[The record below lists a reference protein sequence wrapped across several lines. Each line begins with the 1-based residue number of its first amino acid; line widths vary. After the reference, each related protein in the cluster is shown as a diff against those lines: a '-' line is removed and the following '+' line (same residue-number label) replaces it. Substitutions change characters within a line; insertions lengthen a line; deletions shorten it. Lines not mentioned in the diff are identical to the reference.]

1 MHRHVRG
8 PGACF
13 GSALLARSNTMTLRV
28 LLAVVFALLGAVAA
42 EAESSVNVHHRVRLP
57 GDTSTPFTHKG
68 TVLLTPTGL
77 SYAPA
82 AAFRSQL
89 TAWSSNATTD
99 ARYEVALQT
108 SPVEDGNPDDW
119 PRASVK
125 LCHVTGAQEEFL
137 TMHKTLAGDIFA
149 LDYHLSS
156 VPKDGNCPK
165 PAPLY
170 IASTDVQLK
179 SPSPAFRPRLK
190 TPTPMSA
197 DGQPVKAE
205 PEKSFIQKYWMY
217 IVPALIILL
226 VLPAGPEEGGPQ

>member
-1 MHRHVRG
+1 
-8 PGACF
+8 
-13 GSALLARSNTMTLRV
+13 MTLRV
-28 LLAVVFALLGAVAA
+28 VLAVFFALLGAVAA
-42 EAESSVNVHHRVRLP
+42 EADVSVNVHHRVRLP
-57 GDTSTPFTHKG
+57 GDSSTPFTHKG
-68 TVLLTPTGL
+68 TVLLTPTGP
-77 SYAPA
+77 SYSPA

-89 TAWSSNATTD
+89 TAWASNSSIPN

-108 SPVEDGNPDDW
+108 NPAEDGNPDDW

-125 LCHVTGAQEEFL
+125 LCHVTGANEEFL
-137 TMHKTLAGDIFA
+137 TMHKTLSGDIYA

-156 VPKDGNCPK
+156 VPKDGSCPK

-170 IASTDVQLK
+170 IASTDVQIK

-190 TPTPMSA
+190 TPPPMGS

-226 VLPAGPEEGGPQ
+226 VMPAGPEEGGPQ

>member
-1 MHRHVRG
+1 MLVPRLYIGGTRGARCPSGASHGQNASNKVRTEFQFEQVPFQTQSRARSRPRRMHRHVRG

-125 LCHVTGAQEEFL
+125 LVR
-137 TMHKTLAGDIFA
+137 
-149 LDYHLSS
+149 HLFRLLQSSSS
-156 VPKDGNCPK
+156 V
-165 PAPLY
+165 
-170 IASTDVQLK
+170 I
-179 SPSPAFRPRLK
+179 PS
-190 TPTPMSA
+190 SA
-197 DGQPVKAE
+197 
-205 PEKSFIQKYWMY
+205 M
-217 IVPALIILL
+217 
-226 VLPAGPEEGGPQ
+226 